1 MNDNNSTNGSQGAD
15 DKLMSFKSIDIE
27 SLKEANFKTTSK
39 PLTAPSSSNSTIGA
53 PSSPSIAPNTPN
65 SSIVKEQQEYILSVK
80 KIILNFLSEFPEG
93 TLTFSE
99 KDKKP
104 KPLKRLF
111 VLTRQKVTLQIT
123 ENQTVVNHTYFI
135 NTGQYLNNNVEGDFY
150 AAQDFVQKVLQP
162 AFKWIADDKSIYSH
176 KRPNQF

>member
-1 MNDNNSTNGSQGAD
+1 MNDNNKNDSAD
-15 DKLMSFKSIDIE
+15 AEKNLMSFQNIDIE

-39 PLTAPSSSNSTIGA
+39 PLKAPTI
-53 PSSPSIAPNTPN
+53 PVAPNSPTSYSDSRVPN
-65 SSIVKEQQEYILSVK
+65 SQDAFLLKEQQEYILSVK
-80 KIILNFLSEFPEG
+80 KIILNFLAEFPEG

-104 KPLKRLF
+104 KSLKRLF

-123 ENQTVVNHTYFI
+123 ENQAVVNHTYFI

>member
-39 PLTAPSSSNSTIGA
+39 PLTAPSSSNSTTGA
-53 PSSPSIAPNTPN
+53 PSSPSIAPNTSN

-123 ENQTVVNHTYFI
+123 ENQTVVTHTYFI